1 MIKQCCAVTLILS
14 AFWAQIAA
22 AASPAADKYAGI
34 HAVAVVS
41 AIGHVPILGTGPMFS
56 WTSPPE
62 VTFPDDWKL
71 DDFTSSLITD
81 ALKSRFT
88 VLRVPAEPD
97 FAKHLNAG
105 LFTTAFSKYR
115 DLLKEKPLLQPVDA
129 YVMIV
134 AREISSGYGDWTGL
148 QLAHMGGGLLGREQT
163 LASAAYEV
171 DVYDATTGS
180 RIDFGT
186 SRLPDAG
193 PLSTGLISDI
203 CSGGDLSVTPDKLS
217 ETQKQQ
223 ITDEFHFLI
232 AATLPTALKNA
243 GLVASADP
251 ISAAAAR
258 QSAEGVC
265 RPNG

>member
-1 MIKQCCAVTLILS
+1 
-14 AFWAQIAA
+14 
-22 AASPAADKYAGI
+22 
-34 HAVAVVS
+34 
-41 AIGHVPILGTGPMFS
+41 MFS

-115 DLLKEKPLLQPVDA
+115 DLLKEKPLSQPVDA

-148 QLAHMGGGLLGREQT
+148 QLAHMGGALLGREQT
-163 LASAAYEV
+163 LASAA
-171 DVYDATTGS
+171 
-180 RIDFGT
+180 
-186 SRLPDAG
+186 P
-193 PLSTGLISDI
+193 
-203 CSGGDLSVTPDKLS
+203 
-217 ETQKQQ
+217 
-223 ITDEFHFLI
+223 
-232 AATLPTALKNA
+232 ATLQRIGYAVGTAFDGVLANFSGLAQGA
-243 GLVASADP
+243 GG
-251 ISAAAAR
+251 SAARTAGFWVFAGFTPMLLIGALCGWR
-258 QSAEGVC
+258 FTRG
-265 RPNG
+265 